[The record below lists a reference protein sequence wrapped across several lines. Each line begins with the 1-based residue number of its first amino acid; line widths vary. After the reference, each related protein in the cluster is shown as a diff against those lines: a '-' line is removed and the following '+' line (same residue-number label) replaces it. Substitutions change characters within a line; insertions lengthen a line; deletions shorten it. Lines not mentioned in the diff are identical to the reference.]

1 MPCFAAYH
9 FIPSRKIRNNQ
20 VHCVLKKKKK
30 KLLRNTF
37 HLNSQLCAVNYK
49 RLNALKCITAR
60 SSVPRAL
67 SHNTASGS
75 LNAICPHRFS

>member
-9 FIPSRKIRNNQ
+9 FIPTRKIRNNQ
-20 VHCVLKKKKK
+20 VHCALEKKK

-37 HLNSQLCAVNYK
+37 HLNPQLCAVNYK

-67 SHNTASGS
+67 SHYTTPGS